1 MTPARLWKGLGRP
14 LPPHSTRARR
24 RLGCEGAK
32 TTTEG
37 PMRAVGRSN
46 LLVGLLLVAWSALAT
61 PMAARGETT
70 LVDLQ
75 LVLAVD
81 VSASIN
87 DARFQLQKQGYAA
100 AFLDPRVLEA
110 IGTLPHRAIAVA
122 MMQWT
127 GPSLQADVVDW
138 ALIDNEASAARFAR
152 EIVAV
157 PRALFRGG
165 TSISGAIDHA
175 VSLFERGGFRG
186 ERRVIDISGDGAN
199 NSGRASEA
207 ARDDAVRRGII
218 INGLPIL
225 TLEPD
230 LDAFYGDNVIGGP
243 GSFVIA
249 VDNFDEFAS
258 AILRKLILEISAA
271 PAVEPKSRIVL
282 ATPSPVR

>member
-1 MTPARLWKGLGRP
+1 LSRLR
-14 LPPHSTRARR
+14 H
-24 RLGCEGAK
+24 
-32 TTTEG
+32 
-37 PMRAVGRSN
+37 
-46 LLVGLLLVAWSALAT
+46 LVGLFLAGLSVLAT
-61 PMAARGETT
+61 PAAARGEAVP
-70 LVDLQ
+70 VDLQ

-87 DARFQLQKQGYAA
+87 DVRFQLQKRGYAA
-100 AFLDPRVLEA
+100 AFVDPRVLEA
-110 IGTLPHRAIAVA
+110 IRALPHRAIAVA

-138 ALIDNEASAARFAR
+138 ALIDNEISAARFSRQIA
-152 EIVAV
+152 AV

-175 VSLFERGGFRG
+175 VNLFERSDFRG

-199 NSGRASEA
+199 NSGRPSEA

-243 GSFVIA
+243 GSFVIV

-258 AILRKLILEISAA
+258 AIVRKLILEISAA
-271 PAVEPKSRIVL
+271 PAPGSGSRL
-282 ATPSPVR
+282 AFGTHAPAH

>member
-1 MTPARLWKGLGRP
+1 MEGPIHSLGR
-14 LPPHSTRARR
+14 SR
-24 RLGCEGAK
+24 RLAGLVVA
-32 TTTEG
+32 
-37 PMRAVGRSN
+37 
-46 LLVGLLLVAWSALAT
+46 LLTALAM
-61 PMAARGETT
+61 PMAARGDAT

-81 VSASIN
+81 ASGSVN
-87 DARFQLQKQGYAA
+87 ASRFELQKQGYAA
-100 AFLDPRVLEA
+100 AFANPRVLEA
-110 IGTLPHRAIAVA
+110 IRSGPHRSIAVA

-138 ALIDNEASAARFAR
+138 ALIDSDASAARFASA
-152 EIVAV
+152 ITAA
-157 PRALFRGG
+157 PRQLIGGG

-175 VSLFERGGFRG
+175 VSLFERGEFRG

-199 NSGRASEA
+199 NSGRSSAA
-207 ARDDAVRRGII
+207 ARDDAVRGDIT

-230 LDAFYGDNVIGGP
+230 LETSYRDDVIGGP

-249 VDNFDEFAS
+249 VDNYDEFAS

-271 PAVEPKSRIVL
+271 PAADPGSRVALGTPTL
-282 ATPSPVR
+282 AR